1 MRGYLQMLIW
11 MMLFVIIIEMIF
23 PDSAYRKYIKLIL
36 GCILIYT
43 MLQPIIG
50 LVKGGH
56 NSYDDYVKYYEA
68 RLSGGETALLE
79 YNNQLESQQQVL
91 KRYYEEGIRSTVEK
105 EFDVKVQAISLSYE
119 GNELEEI
126 TLTVGKNRS
135 GKIHIGTIHIG
146 NKSDT
151 LDGDEENLK
160 NKIKTCL
167 SDFYNVQVCN
177 IHITVQKN

>member
-36 GCILIYT
+36 GCILVYT
-43 MLQPIIG
+43 MLQPIIS
-50 LVKGGH
+50 LVQGDH
-56 NSYDDYVKYYEA
+56 NSYDDYVKYYER
-68 RLSGGETALLE
+68 RLSGGEAALLD
-79 YNNQLESQQQVL
+79 YNEQLQSQEQVL
-91 KRYYEEGIRSTVEK
+91 KSYYEEGIRSTVEK
-105 EFDVKVQAISLSYE
+105 EFDVKVQDIKLSYE
-119 GNELEEI
+119 GNELLEI

-146 NKSDT
+146 DKSNT

>member
-1 MRGYLQMLIW
+1 MREYLQILIW

-36 GCILIYT
+36 GCILVYT
-43 MLQPIIG
+43 MLQPLIG
-50 LVKGGH
+50 LVNGGQ
-56 NSYDDYVKYYEA
+56 NDYDAYVKYYQE
-68 RLSGGETALLE
+68 RLGGGEDAMAE
-79 YNNQLESQQQVL
+79 YNRQKDNQEEVL
-91 KRYYEEGIRSTVEK
+91 KKYYEEGVKSTVENS
-105 EFDVKVQAISLSYE
+105 FDVKVKSVQLSYDTNVIK
-119 GNELEEI
+119 GI
-126 TLTVGKNRS
+126 DLTIGKHRE
-135 GKIHIGTIHIG
+135 GKIEIGTIQIG
-146 NKSDT
+146 DKSKT

>member
-36 GCILIYT
+36 GCILVYT
-43 MLQPIIG
+43 MLQPIIA
-50 LVKGGH
+50 LVQGDH
-56 NSYDDYVKYYEA
+56 NQYDDYVKYYER
-68 RLSGGETALLE
+68 RLGGDETALSE
-79 YNNQLESQQQVL
+79 YYEQLQSQRKVL
-91 KRYYEEGIRSTVEK
+91 KNYYEDGIQSLIEK
-105 EFDVKVQAISLSYE
+105 EFDLKVQGMDLTYE
-119 GNELEEI
+119 EDELQGI
-126 TLTVGKNRS
+126 ALTVGKS
-135 GKIHIGTIHIG
+135 SVGKIHIGTIHIG
-146 NKSDT
+146 DKSNT
-151 LDGDEENLK
+151 VDGDEENLK

>member
-36 GCILIYT
+36 GCILVYT
-43 MLQPIIG
+43 MLQPIIT
-50 LVKGGH
+50 LVQGDH
-56 NSYDDYVKYYEA
+56 NQYDNYVKYYEK
-68 RLSGGETALLE
+68 RLSGEDAALLD
-79 YNNQLESQQQVL
+79 YNEQLQSQRQIL
-91 KRYYEEGIRSTVEK
+91 KNYYEEGIKETVER
-105 EFDVKVQAISLSYE
+105 EFELKVQDLDLVYE
-119 GNELEEI
+119 GDELQEI
-126 TLTVGKNRS
+126 ALTVGKNRS
-135 GKIHIGTIHIG
+135 GKIHIGTIRIG
-146 NKSDT
+146 DKSNT